1 MTSYL
6 PHPLFRVRAKAAR
19 KQFVVVLKPGLDSP
33 WICHSRG
40 PIDLHRQHAVR
51 PGVYLDIAI
60 RVEPRTD
67 VAHFCRSHAQEAPH
81 QHRGECLAHG
91 PRGRGSSFGQRMWLR
106 ACERRHHSRLA
117 VSCGAGA
124 YALAGPSP
132 PPRFACGRA
141 ALLAIACRGGGR
153 DDLPG
158 YVCPGSHRLPGV
170 WCSQSCNAAL
180 CGALLLSRRAV
191 GVTTP
196 RPLSGPKLAV
206 AAVCGTAA
214 DEPCCMRRPLRRTLV
229 SLRQTNVRRHHAPKK
244 KIQISGYF
252 YLQLLLKT
260 CYRLSQ
266 SSRSGGGRGG
276 QHFCVVSLALR
287 AAGVRPGGR
296 AAGPLCTLGAS
307 PPPRATGLRASGNRN
322 MTTPAK
328 RRLMRDFKRLQTD
341 PPAGISGAPSVDNI
355 MQW

>member
-6 PHPLFRVRAKAAR
+6 PHPLFRVRAQAAR

-124 YALAGPSP
+124 YALPGPSP

-244 KIQISGYF
+244 KNPDKWIFLSAIVTENL
-252 YLQLLLKT
+252 LQVVPE
-260 CYRLSQ
+260 Q
-266 SSRSGGGRGG
+266 QEWRG
-276 QHFCVVSLALR
+276 ARR
-287 AAGVRPGGR
+287 AALLCREPRTPCRRSPSRRKGR
-296 AAGPLCTLGAS
+296 WAAVHIG
-307 PPPRATGLRASGNRN
+307 R
-322 MTTPAK
+322 K
-328 RRLMRDFKRLQTD
+328 
-341 PPAGISGAPSVDNI
+341 PPATRHRPSSEWQPQHDDPGKAPADARL
-355 MQW
+355 